1 MGKIIND
8 VIYLAIIIKLK
19 HDRIVGLF
27 VTAFPYLISAFSFLL
42 EVFTTFFK
50 KKLSLFSQKLC
61 IIATSF
67 VNILVL
73 GPKGIIFHLPNA
85 VRQRK
90 KKNCEANF
98 LYGSLHWVHAT
109 WGATQDLWSKSQIFL
124 LFPLKLSLLFF
135 KKKPRH
141 LIISYI
147 SRRFP
152 STFQHRNL
160 SQG

>member
-90 KKNCEANF
+90 KK
-98 LYGSLHWVHAT
+98 L
-109 WGATQDLWSKSQIFL
+109 
-124 LFPLKLSLLFF
+124 
-135 KKKPRH
+135 
-141 LIISYI
+141 
-147 SRRFP
+147 
-152 STFQHRNL
+152 
-160 SQG
+160 